1 MWTSRVEGPLKRV
14 KTGDSHVVD
23 LHVSVVGAG
32 EELLRVRGEGEGA
45 DGHGVALE
53 RLDDLAG
60 GHLEDV
66 DDAVDGAGGD
76 VLPVGRVRNRQRE
89 LAAGVQHLMIRSIR
103 QSSIFLVD

>member
-32 EELLRVRGEGEGA
+32 EELLGVRGERQRA

-53 RLDDLAG
+53 CLDDL
-60 GHLEDV
+60 
-66 DDAVDGAGGD
+66 
-76 VLPVGRVRNRQRE
+76 
-89 LAAGVQHLMIRSIR
+89 
-103 QSSIFLVD
+103 